1 MRMPP
6 IVVVLLVA
14 LSLVVGITLRRLRPD
29 VPSTVQV
36 TSTPVPSTASSAQA
50 AQTTTT
56 ADRPVNPPIEPRP
69 ERPLS
74 IPRSNLFGPPPD
86 DPIVRSH
93 RFVAPGTTLN
103 VDDPLGGLIYTGSAR
118 IGQQAYAS
126 IKDTALG
133 EENTYRI
140 GDSVRGYVVRGIE
153 SGVVTLQQRSVIRRL
168 RLTEHDDPVPMRA
181 SEDQQAL
188 PNPGDLKAYR
198 GQVNRTLFF
207 KVTGSTTGSVW
218 GTRGAY
224 TDDSDLATAAVH
236 AGVLR
241 AGDVGVVRVTIL
253 PGAER
258 FDGEINNGITSQ
270 PFAAWPGSFR
280 VQR

>member
-1 MRMPP
+1 MKITPTT
-6 IVVVLLVA
+6 VVLVA
-14 LSLVVGITLRRLRPD
+14 ISLAAGIALRRGH
-29 VPSTVQV
+29 TVTTEPAPGGAPQALLHAQP
-36 TSTPVPSTASSAQA
+36 TPTPHASLSVEKPIPTPAGNQQPRL
-50 AQTTTT
+50 QTM
-56 ADRPVNPPIEPRP
+56 
-69 ERPLS
+69 
-74 IPRSNLFGPPPD
+74 PRSNLFGPPPD
-86 DPIVRSH
+86 DPIVRNH
-93 RFVAPGTTLN
+93 TFIPPGTTLG

-140 GDSVRGYVVRGIE
+140 GDSVRGYIVKGIE
-153 SGVVTLQQRSVIRRL
+153 SGVVTLQQRSVIRGL

-207 KVTGSTTGSVW
+207 KVAGSTTGSVW

-241 AGDVGVVRVTIL
+241 AGEVGVVRVTIL
-253 PGAER
+253 PGADR
-258 FDGEINNGITSQ
+258 FEGEISNGITSQ